1 MVLANDVVELL
12 WPEPVGER
20 VRRVFLEA
28 CGGEQARA
36 ARFGAGSSPCSVAVM
51 PGLVP
56 GSRLWTQRPS
66 HLSGMAGT
74 SPAMTREWYLPRSS
88 AEYRGDFLP
97 AAQDDDAP
105 AAIGRTT

>member
-36 ARFGAGSSPCSVAVM
+36 ARFGARAHRHAPSL
-51 PGLVP
+51 PGHD
-56 GSRLWTQRPS
+56 Q
-66 HLSGMAGT
+66 GMVFAT
-74 SPAMTREWYLPRSS
+74 LIR
-88 AEYRGDFLP
+88 
-97 AAQDDDAP
+97 
-105 AAIGRTT
+105 